1 MFYFIEISLVGWPT
15 ISSNSYNNLSH
26 YSEGYSL
33 SCSMASWYSA
43 AIISACL
50 ADLGLIEHWNGS
62 GSELKPSEKA
72 KLPYAKRVS

>member
-1 MFYFIEISLVGWPT
+1 
-15 ISSNSYNNLSH
+15 
-26 YSEGYSL
+26 
-33 SCSMASWYSA
+33 MASWYSA